1 MKLGDIIRF
10 KKTGV
15 VGTIVEVFGLYD
27 DHDDGA
33 MWVMAHNVEKVI
45 PNPNV
50 FSTSHLEKVADI
62 ISPS

>member
-15 VGTIVEVFGLYD
+15 VGTIVEVFGS
-27 DHDDGA
+27 GNGVA
-33 MWVMAHNVEKVI
+33 KVMAHNVEKVI

-50 FSTSHLEKVADI
+50 FSTSHLEKVAEI